1 MKPRLTWTHTR
12 SGWDSKACG
21 CSSYASGRLG
31 RRLAQAMRCKRRAA
45 LDTSQTLKVW
55 LPYIAITLALRCSHQ
70 NHVVYPVAWR
80 KELGGLIRWR
90 RHDMTIC
97 FFVLCFIL
105 CRSGQFMSIS
115 VWYVFI
121 IFHICLSIPGSGLG
135 NYDQTT
141 CTQLI
146 KFESLTGIRRNNQK
160 TWLRPFQLLWTRL
173 CRSYP
178 ACVAIKQWNIAK
190 YWACSII
197 Y

>member
-12 SGWDSKACG
+12 SIWDSKTCG
-21 CSSYASGRLG
+21 CSSYASGRFG
-31 RRLAQAMRCKRRAA
+31 RRLAQTMRCKRRAA
-45 LDTSQTLKVW
+45 LDTSQAPKVW

-70 NHVVYPVAWR
+70 NHVVYPIAWR
-80 KELGGLIRWR
+80 KEPGGLIRWHC
-90 RHDMTIC
+90 HDMTIC
-97 FFVLCFIL
+97 FCFVLYFVSKWSIYVNTNLIL
-105 CRSGQFMSIS
+105 C
-115 VWYVFI
+115 V
-121 IFHICLSIPGSGLG
+121 HICLSNHGSGLG

-141 CTQLI
+141 CTQPI
-146 KFESLTGIRRNNQK
+146 KFESLTGMRRNNQK

-197 Y
+197 H